1 MQVTFHIWKSFKEII
16 ANEQKKMELLE
27 GQMAIKR
34 NRRLGQVRRAPTTD
48 EDS

>member
-1 MQVTFHIWKSFKEII
+1 MQVTFHFWKSFKEII
-16 ANEQKKMELLE
+16 ANEQKKMELE

-34 NRRLGQVRRAPTTD
+34 NRQLGQVRRAPTTD